1 MTLHH
6 SPETARAD
14 GARLPV
20 VAIVGRPNVGKSAL
34 FNRLVGG
41 RVALVEDL
49 PGTTRDRIY
58 GVVDWPRRPFRL
70 IDTGG
75 LEDGA
80 AGGYPALI
88 RMQIQR
94 AIDEADAIVFAVDA
108 RDGLTAADL
117 EAAELLRHASR
128 PVVLVANKAD
138 NPARRADLAQF
149 FTLGFGEPIAVSA
162 YHDSGIGDMLDA
174 LEPFL
179 PAAEA
184 PAAAE
189 ALRIAIVGRP
199 NVGKSALLNAI
210 LGEDRVIVSSVPGTT
225 RDAIDTAFS
234 FEGREL
240 VLVDTAG
247 IRRRGHI
254 DPGVEKHS
262 VMRAQDAIER
272 ADVALALM
280 DATEML
286 TAQDGHIIGFV
297 EESFR
302 SLVIVLNKIDRI
314 ERVGEWRADLTRLIR
329 RRLKFAPWAEI
340 VFVSA
345 LERVG
350 IEELLRAAVAAG
362 DARNER
368 IATPQL
374 NQVVKRALVTH
385 SPPAVNGRRLRVFYV
400 TQAETRPPTF
410 VFFVNNPDLVHF
422 SYARYL
428 ENSLRTAFDFRGTP
442 IKLTFKGRSGAE

>member
-1 MTLHH
+1 MTVQH
-6 SPETARAD
+6 SPPSPAES
-14 GARLPV
+14 GAALPV

-58 GVVDWPRRPFRL
+58 GSVDWPRRPFRL

-88 RMQIQR
+88 RMQIRR
-94 AIDEADAIVFAVDA
+94 AIDEAAVIVFAVDA

-117 EAAELLRHASR
+117 EAAELLRRADR

-138 NPARRADLAQF
+138 NAARRADLAQF
-149 FTLGFGEPIAVSA
+149 YGLGFGEPIAVSA
-162 YHDSGIGDMLDA
+162 YHDSGIPDLLDA
-174 LEPFL
+174 LEPYL

-184 PAAAE
+184 PADAQT
-189 ALRIAIVGRP
+189 LRIAIVGRP

-210 LGEDRVIVSSVPGTT
+210 LGEERVIVSSVPGTT

-234 FEGREL
+234 FEGHEL

-262 VMRAQDAIER
+262 VLRAQEAIER
-272 ADVALALM
+272 ADVVLAVM

-286 TAQDGHIIGFV
+286 TAQDGHIIGFA
-297 EESFR
+297 EESLR
-302 SLVIVLNKIDRI
+302 SLVIVLNKIDLI

-329 RRLKFAPWAEI
+329 RRVKFAPWAEV

-345 LERVG
+345 RERLG
-350 IEELLRAAVAAG
+350 IDELLRDAVAAG
-362 DARNER
+362 EARNGR
-368 IATPQL
+368 IGTPRL
-374 NQVVKRALVTH
+374 NQIVKRALVKH
-385 SPPAVNGRRLRVFYV
+385 SPPAVSGKRLRVFYV
-400 TQAETRPPTF
+400 TQAETQPPTF

-428 ENSLRTAFDFRGTP
+428 ENCLREAFAFRGTP

>member
-1 MTLHH
+1 VQHP
-6 SPETARAD
+6 PESESDA
-14 GARLPV
+14 GAALPA

-94 AIDEADAIVFAVDA
+94 AIDEADAILFAVDV

-117 EAAELLRHASR
+117 EAAELLRRADR

-138 NPARRADLAQF
+138 NPGRRADLAQF
-149 FTLGFGEPIAVSA
+149 YSLGFGEPIPVSA
-162 YHDSGIGDMLDA
+162 YHDSGIADMLDA
-174 LEPFL
+174 LEPYL
-179 PAAEA
+179 PAVAA
-184 PAAAE
+184 PDE
-189 ALRIAIVGRP
+189 TETLRIAIVGRP

-210 LGEDRVIVSSVPGTT
+210 LGEERVIVSSVPGTT
-225 RDAIDTAFS
+225 RDAIDTAFT
-234 FEGREL
+234 FEDREL

-272 ADVALALM
+272 ADVVLAVM
-280 DATEML
+280 DALEML
-286 TAQDGHIIGFV
+286 TAQDSHIIGFA

-302 SLVIVLNKIDRI
+302 SLVIVLNKIDLI
-314 ERVGEWRADLTRLIR
+314 ERVGEWRADLTRLVR
-329 RRLKFAPWAEI
+329 RRLKFAPWAEV

-345 LERVG
+345 LERLG
-350 IEELLRAAVAAG
+350 IDEMLRAAVTAG
-362 DARNER
+362 EARNMR
-368 IATPQL
+368 INTPRL
-374 NQVVKRALVTH
+374 NQIVKRALAKH
-385 SPPAVNGRRLRVFYV
+385 SPPAVSGRRLRVFYV
-400 TQAETRPPTF
+400 TQAETKPPTF
-410 VFFVNNPDLVHF
+410 VFFVNSPDLVHF

-428 ENSLRTAFDFRGTP
+428 ENSLREAFAFRGTP